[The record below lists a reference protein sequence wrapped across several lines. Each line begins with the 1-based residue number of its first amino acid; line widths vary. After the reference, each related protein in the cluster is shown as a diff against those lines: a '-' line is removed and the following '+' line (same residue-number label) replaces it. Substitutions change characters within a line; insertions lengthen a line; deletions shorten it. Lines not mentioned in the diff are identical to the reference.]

1 MSEKVFRELL
11 ESVREVG
18 QIMRG
23 EREPS
28 RVFEHP
34 TPRRRRKPQPRFAVC
49 VQTDDP
55 ELLIPRKI
63 YEITPLASGRVAVVD
78 EAGETALY
86 PADHFVVLEL
96 PPNVEKLLGATS
108 GDK

>member
-1 MSEKVFRELL
+1 MSEKVLKELI
-11 ESVREVG
+11 ESVREAG

-23 EREPS
+23 AREPS
-28 RVFEHP
+28 RVFDRP
-34 TPRRRRKPQPRFAVC
+34 TPRRRKKPQPRFAVC

-78 EAGETALY
+78 ECGETAIY
-86 PADHFVVLEL
+86 PVDHFLPVEL
-96 PPNVEKLLGATS
+96 SREVEEALSRVA
-108 GDK
+108 

>member
-1 MSEKVFRELL
+1 MSEKVLKELI
-11 ESVREVG
+11 ESVREAG

-23 EREPS
+23 ERAPS
-28 RVFEHP
+28 RVFERP
-34 TPRRRRKPQPRFAVC
+34 TPRRRKKTQPRFAVC

-55 ELLIPRKI
+55 ELLVPRKI

-78 EAGETALY
+78 ECGETAIY
-86 PADHFVVLEL
+86 PDDHFIVLEL
-96 PPNVEKLLGATS
+96 PSKVEKLLEAVS

>member
-1 MSEKVFRELL
+1 MSEKVLKELTESIREA
-11 ESVREVG
+11 G

-23 EREPS
+23 ERAPS

-34 TPRRRRKPQPRFAVC
+34 MPRRRRKLQPRFAVC

-63 YEITPLASGRVAVVD
+63 YEVSPLVNGHVSVVD
-78 EAGETALY
+78 EAGEMTIY
-86 PADHFVVLEL
+86 PAENFILLEL
-96 PPNVEKLLGATS
+96 PREVEEMLSRVA
-108 GDK
+108 